1 MRYLVLLAV
10 AASLSLAVVAL
21 ASASNDGL
29 VVVFEGPVDNGWRVR
44 VSLGAV
50 ECSGVVGVNLA
61 YRESRSVSE
70 ELLVAPLYYVLV
82 SACGGGRVASWL
94 QGLGEDNVSVVFE
107 APEGYVVRSGLD
119 WRGFGPPGG
128 PYRLP
133 GLLLR
138 RFYLYD
144 GVVVASLGGYRVVD
158 MEARGFTLVYP
169 RGGPWGEAARLVAE
183 AAVAVRGVVSGLLG
197 ESPRSPVAGVVAAP
211 GEFRFMLPGVGYSL
225 GGVFLVVP
233 EPGAEPGWYVHVAA
247 HEAVHGWLNDGL
259 FYGDFSL
266 AEAATE
272 WLAVLG
278 LWRGNRSLYMLA
290 EPYIGGLVDFGEPY
304 SVWMKVNALLWLA
317 GLRVCGRDVY
327 SEALAALFRGSLSSG
342 ATRLYSLVDVAAW
355 INETC
360 GPGVLEEWA
369 RLLPSAAEANV
380 TELLAS
386 VEQEEAAGP
395 GSGGGVSS
403 AASAARPEEAQPR
416 PPPRLPPRPPGDA
429 WGWWGRDAAAGRAP
443 GAGASAALLLAVAAA
458 AAAAALLV
466 RALKR
471 VP

>member
-1 MRYLVLLAV
+1 LLFAAVAGFLFLLAAV
-10 AASLSLAVVAL
+10 AYASEG
-21 ASASNDGL
+21 ASVDRL
-29 VVVFEGPVDNGWRVR
+29 VVVFEGPVDDGWRVR

-61 YRESRSVSE
+61 YRESRSVSPR
-70 ELLVAPLYYVLV
+70 LLVAPLYYVLV

-94 QGLGEDNVSVVFE
+94 QGLGEANVSVVFG

-128 PYRLP
+128 PYLVP
-133 GLLLR
+133 GFLLR

-158 MEARGFTLVYP
+158 VEARGFTLVYP
-169 RGGPWGEAARLVAE
+169 AAGGWGEAARLVAE

-197 ESPRSPVAGVVAAP
+197 GSPRSPAVGVVAAP

-278 LWRGNRSLYMLA
+278 LWRGNRSLYVLA

-327 SEALAALFRGSLSSG
+327 GEALASLFRESLASG
-342 ATRLYSLVDVAAW
+342 AARLYSLVDVAARV
-355 INETC
+355 NETC
-360 GPGVLEEWA
+360 GPRVLEEWA

-386 VEQEEAAGP
+386 VEYASPGP
-395 GSGGGVSS
+395 GPGGVGSSTVS
-403 AASAARPEEAQPR
+403 AAETGVQPR
-416 PPPRLPPRPPGDA
+416 RPPLRLPPRPPGDA
-429 WGWWGRDAAAGRAP
+429 WSWWGRDAVAERASDAGV
-443 GAGASAALLLAVAAA
+443 SAALLLAVAAVA
-458 AAAAALLV
+458 VSTALLV